1 MDDSKLFR
9 LKLRDAVLG
18 VVVTV
23 FTAGLIYL
31 QTALGDPNFAW
42 TNINWVALSQL
53 SASAGIAYL
62 LKNFL
67 SNSDGFLGKI

>member
-18 VVVTV
+18 LVVTV
-23 FTAGLIYL
+23 FTAALVYL
-31 QTALGDPNFAW
+31 QTALGDSNFAW
-42 TNINWVALSQL
+42 TSINWLALSQI
-53 SASAGIAYL
+53 SVSAGIAYL

-67 SNSDGFLGKI
+67 SNDNGFLGKI